1 MTQTVHLL
9 SVPLIR
15 HLRALSVALVASLLL
30 LAGCGGDGGNGPAP
44 SDLEGTYTFDRFEF
58 TVAGV
63 DNFDVLG
70 DTLITSDRSPRL
82 EFFGGNA
89 TVNLVYR
96 MEGSDG
102 SSQIS
107 GEFSTRRNEVRVDFS
122 QVAEENRRELL
133 LPELIRFDIIDG
145 GLRLNANQPR
155 SSVDLRGY
163 APERYAGLTQP
174 VDGTL
179 VLRLNRIA
187 ETPAAV
193 WYDD

>member
-1 MTQTVHLL
+1 MH
-9 SVPLIR
+9 R
-15 HLRALSVALVASLLL
+15 MRALSIAFVASLLL
-30 LAGCGGDGGNGPAP
+30 LTGCGGDGGTGPAP
-44 SDLEGTYTFDRFEF
+44 SDLEGTYTFDQFEF
-58 TVAGV
+58 AWQGG
-63 DNFDVLG
+63 DNFDILG
-70 DTLITSDRSPRL
+70 DTLVTSDRSPRV

-107 GEFSTRRNEVRVDFS
+107 GQFSTQPNRVTVDFS

-133 LPELIRFDIIDG
+133 LPELIRFDIMDG
-145 GLRLNANQPR
+145 GLRLNADQDR

-174 VDGTL
+174 VNGTV